1 MIVILPA
8 IRLNFHING
17 KIIGEMEFNLESFDA
32 SRHIVPK
39 RLVNKIRNSNF
50 DNLEI
55 SFDVD
60 DINIGGKVK

>member
-1 MIVILPA
+1 
-8 IRLNFHING
+8 
-17 KIIGEMEFNLESFDA
+17 MEFNLESFDA